1 MYNYVYIHSA
11 NDQKATMDITLS
23 GRGQFTLNKG
33 LLEHLGV
40 KPGEQVCINKMPDGK
55 LEISAKKN
63 KWTVEEAQAYFRT
76 LFADNKIHATIDEI
90 NAAIAAGYV
99 KSGMGGLE

>member
-1 MYNYVYIHSA
+1 
-11 NDQKATMDITLS
+11 MDITLS

-40 KPGEQVCINKMPDGK
+40 KPGEQVSINKMPDGK
-55 LEISAKKN
+55 LEISAKKD
-63 KWTVEEAQAYFRT
+63 KWTADEAKQFFRD
-76 LFADNKIHATIDEI
+76 LFAKNKIHATIDEM

-99 KSGMGGLE
+99 KSGMGGLK